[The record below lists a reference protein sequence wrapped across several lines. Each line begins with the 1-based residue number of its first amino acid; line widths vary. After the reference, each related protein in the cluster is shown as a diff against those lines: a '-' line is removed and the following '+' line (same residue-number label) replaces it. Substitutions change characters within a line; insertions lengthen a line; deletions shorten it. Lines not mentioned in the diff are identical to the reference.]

1 MNFNLTFQN
10 FRECPDYMVKQRI
23 IDCPYNQSLGEYN
36 RQPSGNQ
43 PLQISGQVLESN
55 SEENA
60 FPYAS
65 YSSLRGYLGFTTI
78 IFMHKI
84 TLITI
89 VDDNWSATM
98 FKAVEGLNNAVTA
111 EDHTVKGRK
120 GSREEGSSKNEAR
133 TIISSPTK
141 RSDWMLAKSVRI
153 SFQKAV
159 REGIATKQCQ
169 KCNQLH
175 SKRS

>member
-1 MNFNLTFQN
+1 MNVQTTWLNRGLSTVPITSPWENTIDSHAGISHCRYQV
-10 FRECPDYMVKQRI
+10 RYLSPIVKKML
-23 IDCPYNQSLGEYN
+23 SLMLLILL
-36 RQPSGNQ
+36 S
-43 PLQISGQVLESN
+43 
-55 SEENA
+55 
-60 FPYAS
+60 
-65 YSSLRGYLGFTTI
+65 RGYLGFTTI
-78 IFMHKI
+78 ILMHEI

-89 VDDNWSATM
+89 VNDNWSATM

-133 TIISSPTK
+133 TIISSSTK

-159 REGIATKQCQ
+159 REGIATK
-169 KCNQLH
+169 
-175 SKRS
+175 